1 MAQTSFY
8 WDGKSGALEY
18 DGKSAVLDSKPVVPG
33 VEFDT
38 LLMSDA
44 QGVHQKTLALS
55 VSPLSVE
62 EQNSL
67 RTYASKAVV
76 EIPVDDSVLHL
87 DRYQSVSEHAQGVG
101 RKNLGLDTIIAGLA
115 SLESGNPSGTIIAY
129 AGKTIP
135 KGYLL
140 CNGGAVSRTTY
151 AKLFEAIGTTYGA
164 GDGTTTFNLPNLH
177 KRFAEFT
184 TTTSEVGQKVEAG
197 LPDITGSMT
206 FDAFEKTYLFIV
218 SDGAFSD
225 SDGNSWANKVRHT
238 GGTSGTPGTTTR
250 FQASKSNSVFGASR
264 TIQPPAVKLI
274 PLIKL

>member
-8 WDGKSGALEY
+8 WDGKSGAIEY

-33 VEFDT
+33 VDFDT

-115 SLESGNPSGTIIAY
+115 SLDSGNPSGTIIAY

-177 KRFAEFT
+177 RRFAEFT

-197 LPDITGSMT
+197 LPDIIGYLGHTSFRM
-206 FDAFEKTYLFIV
+206 FDTATTCFVGVPSPTDPSGVSFE
-218 SDGAFSD
+218 
-225 SDGNSWANKVRHT
+225 GNSSLKFAQA
-238 GGTSGTPGTTTR
+238 R
-250 FQASKSNSVFGASR
+250 FQASNANNAFGKSATV
-264 TIQPPAVKLI
+264 QPDSTKLV
-274 PLIKL
+274 PLIKI

>member
-8 WDGKSGALEY
+8 WDGKSGAIEY

-33 VEFDT
+33 VDFDT

-115 SLESGNPSGTIIAY
+115 SLDSGNPSGTIIAY

-197 LPDITGSMT
+197 LPDITGKAQFMRHSNGT
-206 FDAFEKTYLFIV
+206 SAFHDVSGCISWGPQGAEMPDGAIV
-218 SDGAFSD
+218 S
-225 SDGNSWANKVRHT
+225 
-238 GGTSGTPGTTTR
+238 
-250 FQASKSNSVFGASR
+250 SR
-264 TIQPPAVKLI
+264 TKTDGFKIVASSGDSTFGRSVTVQPPAVKFL
-274 PLIKL
+274 PLIKA

>member
-8 WDGKSGALEY
+8 WDGKSGAIEY

-197 LPDITGSMT
+197 LPDIIGGPLSAVPKIFGSQN
-206 FDAFEKTYLFIV
+206 ALFLQNDLEMRLG
-218 SDGAFSD
+218 DG
-225 SDGNSWANKVRHT
+225 GNLCMNIGFRAGND
-238 GGTSGTPGTTTR
+238 
-250 FQASKSNSVFGASR
+250 KSIFGASD
-264 TIQPPAVKLI
+264 TVQPKSLRLV
-274 PLIKL
+274 PLIKF

>member
-8 WDGKSGALEY
+8 WDGKSGAIEY

-33 VEFDT
+33 VDFDT

-197 LPDITGSMT
+197 LPDITGSPIGRT
-206 FDAFEKTYLFIV
+206 IAIGGGGALFFSAQESRLPLSEGPNTAYPFQFDARRSSSLY
-218 SDGAFSD
+218 
-225 SDGNSWANKVRHT
+225 GNSETV
-238 GGTSGTPGTTTR
+238 
-250 FQASKSNSVFGASR
+250 
-264 TIQPPAVKLI
+264 QPPAVKLF
-274 PLIKL
+274 PLIKI

>member
-8 WDGKSGALEY
+8 WDGKSGAIEY

-33 VEFDT
+33 VDFDT

-101 RKNLGLDTIIAGLA
+101 RKNLCLDTIIAGLA

-197 LPDITGSMT
+197 LPDITGEVQFLRHGAGIGSFHGAT
-206 FDAFEKTYLFIV
+206 GCFVWGTKGEKMAVGAVVAQTHET
-218 SDGAFSD
+218 DGLGLSAKNNNIIYGRSEF
-225 SDGNSWANKVRHT
+225 V
-238 GGTSGTPGTTTR
+238 
-250 FQASKSNSVFGASR
+250 
-264 TIQPPAVKLI
+264 QPPS
-274 PLIKL
+274 IKLLPVIRF